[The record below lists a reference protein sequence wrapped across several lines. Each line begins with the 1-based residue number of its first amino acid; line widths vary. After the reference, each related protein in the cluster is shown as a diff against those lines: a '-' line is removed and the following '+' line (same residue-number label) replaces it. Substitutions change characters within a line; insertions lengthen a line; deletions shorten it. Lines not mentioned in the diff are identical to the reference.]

1 MDEIDDGGP
10 AFPCVC
16 PKDFQFAN
24 DGMTLRDWFAG
35 QALMGDITTLRGE
48 TLDKRKDETVEQ
60 ALERDA
66 KRRAAWCYRQADA
79 MLAARKEGK

>member
-1 MDEIDDGGP
+1 MMSAIDDGGP

-24 DGMTLRDWFAG
+24 EGMTLRDWFAG
-35 QALMGDITTLRGE
+35 QALAGLTAHPQCAEVGAST
-48 TLDKRKDETVEQ
+48 DETRQRSRVL
-60 ALERDA
+60 ALEA
-66 KRRAAWCYRQADA
+66 YYVADA